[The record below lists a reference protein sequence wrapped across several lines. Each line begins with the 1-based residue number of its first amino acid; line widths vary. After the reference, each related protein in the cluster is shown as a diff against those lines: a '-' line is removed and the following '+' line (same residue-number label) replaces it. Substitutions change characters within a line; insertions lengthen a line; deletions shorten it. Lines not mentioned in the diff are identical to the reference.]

1 MVLTM
6 GRNLTPIMLAL
17 GPLLLLVAFAMF
29 PLQDQIGQ
37 NAMDALV
44 DEDRSFMMMLL
55 VVGTFGVTLIFGGLN
70 LLIKDMKKN
79 TDGMNAQLLSYAK
92 VLMIVALVCFFQG
105 FGGYVAAINAFETE
119 IDESEVAYYPSE
131 ADRETSARAAW
142 ESGNAG
148 WALLTVAW
156 GIGLIVIGLTAYLMQ
171 RPEQPAEYL
180 FTALM
185 PLGTIL
191 TILPILNDSE
201 VFGGIFPIA
210 LIIHLAIGGLMLSG
224 NLEVPGSRKSE

>member
-1 MVLTM
+1 MLLTM

-79 TDGMNAQLLSYAK
+79 TDGMANA
-92 VLMIVALVCFFQG
+92 
-105 FGGYVAAINAFETE
+105 
-119 IDESEVAYYPSE
+119 
-131 ADRETSARAAW
+131 
-142 ESGNAG
+142 
-148 WALLTVAW
+148 
-156 GIGLIVIGLTAYLMQ
+156 
-171 RPEQPAEYL
+171 
-180 FTALM
+180 
-185 PLGTIL
+185 
-191 TILPILNDSE
+191 
-201 VFGGIFPIA
+201 
-210 LIIHLAIGGLMLSG
+210 
-224 NLEVPGSRKSE
+224 

>member
-44 DEDRSFMMMLL
+44 DEDRSFMVMLL
-55 VVGTFGVTLIFGGLN
+55 VVGTFGVTLVFGGLN

-119 IDESEVAYYPSE
+119 IDETHASHSSNLSKQIDFTERHLGDTATEEQVREV
-131 ADRETSARAAW
+131 R
-142 ESGNAG
+142 N
-148 WALLTVAW
+148 ALLINTDWTQLPDVPDAIKNKYTVYRQS
-156 GIGLIVIGLTAYLMQ
+156 LRDLTKH
-171 RPEQPAEYL
+171 E
-180 FTALM
+180 
-185 PLGTIL
+185 
-191 TILPILNDSE
+191 N
-201 VFGGIFPIA
+201 FP
-210 LIIHLAIGGLMLSG
+210 
-224 NLEVPGSRKSE
+224 NLKQEDFPTKPS

>member
-1 MVLTM
+1 M

-105 FGGYVAAINAFETE
+105 FGGIVTSINAFETE
-119 IDESEVAYYPSE
+119 IDENEVAYYPSE

-142 ESGNAG
+142 EAGNAG
-148 WALLTVAW
+148 WALLLS
-156 GIGLIVIGLTAYLMQ
+156 LIHI
-171 RPEQPAEYL
+171 
-180 FTALM
+180 
-185 PLGTIL
+185 
-191 TILPILNDSE
+191 
-201 VFGGIFPIA
+201 
-210 LIIHLAIGGLMLSG
+210 
-224 NLEVPGSRKSE
+224 